1 MRTALNMITIYL
13 LQLDKDQ
20 IRRVQEATKT
30 TKEWG
35 IEPTHGVYGYEEW
48 WDNIRNGTLPVH
60 RVKGTITRGYNEG
73 PYRDQPVFD
82 MRTKDGKE
90 YTWEQHANDSDYAD
104 LYTVGRYVEVDYV
117 IQRMKRYVAGL
128 NPQHEIVI
136 EVRVAMD

>member
-1 MRTALNMITIYL
+1 MRT
-13 LQLDKDQ
+13 
-20 IRRVQEATKT
+20 E
-30 TKEWG
+30 
-35 IEPTHGVYGYEEW
+35 
-48 WDNIRNGTLPVH
+48 
-60 RVKGTITRGYNEG
+60 
-73 PYRDQPVFD
+73 
-82 MRTKDGKE
+82 DGKD